1 MKKGIWYILAFT
13 IIYLLGSCSTQK
25 NTRASRFYHAF
36 NSRYNIYYNGK
47 TSYDNSLLS
56 MIEGYK
62 ESYSEMIYMYPISA
76 QPKDKQQTGGPFDRA
91 IEKGNKAIKL
101 HSIKAKPPK
110 KSGWRNDSKQRSWQE
125 QEEYNPFL
133 KKCWMMIGESQF
145 YNADFL
151 QASATFS
158 YIARHYKEDED
169 LVAQARLWQARSY
182 SEMGWFYESE
192 DILGKLNT
200 NGIPKK
206 ELNQYAAVY
215 ADYLIKNKQY
225 DDAISYFKTAIK
237 TEKNHRQKTRMKYLL
252 GQIYEELGQNNLA
265 YKMFGQVANSN
276 PPYELEFASRIR
288 QTEVYC
294 GSNYQQ
300 VIKMLRGMVRSDK
313 NKDMLD
319 QVYYA
324 MGNIYLNRLDTVNA
338 IPNYQMGIDKSTKN
352 GLDKAIC
359 QIKLGD
365 IYFTMHDYVKA
376 QPCFSGALSGLQKT
390 HKDYDR
396 VSKLSA
402 ILDELVV
409 HVQAVHLQDSLQT
422 LAKMPEAERNAVI
435 DKIIEKVKK
444 DEELAKKEAAKEAY
458 LAKQESQ
465 GTGINR
471 PGTEVSTGAVTAGST
486 GGFYFYNAQAVAQ
499 GKSQFQRKWGRRTLE
514 DDWRR
519 HDKKMTTFNETGDNA
534 TADTTKVAGA
544 EAGAAVD
551 STSTEAGLPKVASDD
566 PKTREFY
573 IQQLPL
579 TPEDVDASNLIIE
592 DALYN
597 EAMIYKDKLEDI
609 PLSIEAFEELERRF
623 PDTKHLLESYYQSYL
638 MALKSKNTTLAT
650 EFKDKLT
657 KAFPKSDYAVAIADP
672 NYEYNI
678 RMMDV
683 VQDSIYQ
690 ATYNS
695 YLKSDTSAVR
705 KNYQTVNDKYPLA
718 KLMPKY
724 MFLNALTYVQAGDVV
739 GFKNALKA
747 LVDKYPK
754 ADVTELASEM
764 LKGVLRGRQ
773 LMQGGITSMT
783 WNLRFGGEA
792 DLAADSAR
800 QFKAEPKTPYRML
813 MMYPTGSIDQNQ
825 LLFAVAAY
833 NFANFMVRDFDL
845 SFETSGPMTMLVI
858 SGFFNFDEITQYYK
872 RIYAKDGY
880 ATALDKNVAIL
891 PISDDNYETLMH
903 GKTLDEYI
911 TFFNE
916 NFGKDLPELAA
927 RWKARMDEE
936 KAKAEEPQLPE
947 VSDQEEESIEPQA
960 PAKQAPAEEKALQK
974 EAPKAEAPKEETK
987 PAEQPKTEKTKAK
1000 QKPTRSVR
1008 HNNQQTE
1015 NAEVQ
1020 TAKAPTVQTTPGNK
1034 QLADTIAAAR
1044 QKTIVLDT
1052 TTIQPSISEKN
1063 VGVAVKDTVPVSE
1076 ETIFIPTPVE
1086 KPKNLTVKEIEEIH
1100 KQQDAEAAAAKAKA
1114 KEESKAAGR
1123 KKQEDLQKQQA
1134 EEQQQQ
1140 PSDQQQ
1146 PSTEAQPA
1154 PTLSRE
1160 ELLKKQKAEDEAVLK
1175 AKAEQEKQLA
1185 QDRKAKMKQVEADRK
1200 AKLKAQNELRKQKEK
1215 EYKAKL
1221 KAKEQERKEKER
1233 ANKEKLKA
1241 KEKAHEEAL
1250 KAKEVE
1256 RKARAKQV

>member
-1 MKKGIWYILAFT
+1 MKKDIWYILIFT
-13 IIYLLGSCSTQK
+13 IVYLFGSCSTQK

-47 TSYDNSLLS
+47 TSFDEALLS

-76 QPKDKQQTGGPFDRA
+76 QPKNKQQTGGPFDRA
-91 IEKGNKAIKL
+91 IEKSNKAIKL
-101 HSIKAKPPK
+101 HSIKAKPIK
-110 KSGWRNDSKQRSWQE
+110 KSGWRNNTKQRLWQE

-133 KKCWMMIGESQF
+133 KNCWMMMGEAQF

-158 YIARHYKEDED
+158 YIARHYLQDED
-169 LVAQARLWQARSY
+169 MVACARLWQARSY
-182 SEMGWFYESE
+182 AEMGWFYETE

-206 ELNQYAAVY
+206 EMNQYATVY

-225 DDAISYFKTAIK
+225 DDAISYFRTAIK
-237 TEKNHRQKTRMKYLL
+237 AEKNHRQKTRMKYLL
-252 GQIYEELGQNNLA
+252 GQIYEELGQNSLA
-265 YKMFGQVANSN
+265 YKLFGQVANAN

-288 QTEVYC
+288 QTEVFT
-294 GSNYQQ
+294 GNNYQH
-300 VIKMLRGMVRSDK
+300 VIKMLRNMVRNEK

-324 MGNIYLNRLDTVNA
+324 LGNIYLNRLDTANA

-365 IYFTMHDYVKA
+365 IYFSMRDYVKA
-376 QPCFSGALSGLQKT
+376 QPCFSGAIAGLQKT

-409 HVQAVHLQDSLQT
+409 HVQAIHLQDSLQT
-422 LAKMPEAERNAVI
+422 LAKKPEAERNAII

-458 LAKQESQ
+458 LAKQEAQ
-465 GTGINR
+465 GTGLNR
-471 PGTEVSTGAVTAGST
+471 PGTEVRTGAVTSGS
-486 GGFYFYNAQAVAQ
+486 GGSFYFYNAQAVAQ

-519 HDKKMTTFNETGDNA
+519 HDKKMTTFNENGNDNNA
-534 TADTTKVAGA
+534 VDTTKITA
-544 EAGAAVD
+544 EKGAAVD
-551 STSTEAGLPKVASDD
+551 STEAGLPKVASDD

-609 PLSIEAFEELERRF
+609 PLAVEAFKELERRF
-623 PDTKHLLESYYQSYL
+623 PNTKHLMESYYQTYL
-638 MALKSKNTTLAT
+638 MALRSKNSTLGT
-650 EFKDKLT
+650 EYKDKLT
-657 KAFPKSDYAVAIADP
+657 KTFPKSDYAVAIADP

-678 RMMDV
+678 RMMDI

-690 ATYNS
+690 ETYKS
-695 YLKSDTSAVR
+695 YLKSDTSTVR
-705 KNYQTVNDKYPLA
+705 KNYMTVNVKYPLA

-747 LVDKYPK
+747 LVEKYPK

-792 DLAADSAR
+792 DLAADSTR
-800 QFKAEPKTPYRML
+800 KFNAEPKTPYRML
-813 MMYPTGSIDQNQ
+813 LMYPSGSIDQNQ

-833 NFANFMVRDFDL
+833 NFANFMVREFDL
-845 SFETSGPMTMLVI
+845 SFETSGPMTMLII

-872 RIYAKDGY
+872 RIYTKDGY
-880 ATALDKNVAIL
+880 AAALDKNVAIL

-911 TFFNE
+911 AFFNE
-916 NFGKDLPELAA
+916 SFGKDLPELAA
-927 RWKARMDEE
+927 RWKARMEEE
-936 KAKAEEPQLPE
+936 KTNPEEPKLPN
-947 VSDQEEESIEPQA
+947 VSDQEEEPLVQ
-960 PAKQAPAEEKALQK
+960 PAS
-974 EAPKAEAPKEETK
+974 
-987 PAEQPKTEKTKAK
+987 EQN
-1000 QKPTRSVR
+1000 PTRSVR
-1008 HNNQQTE
+1008 HKNQE
-1015 NAEVQ
+1015 NLQNQKSENIEKQ
-1020 TAKAPTVQTTPGNK
+1020 TAKAVSENK
-1034 QLADTIAAAR
+1034 QLTDTIAAAHQR
-1044 QKTIVLDT
+1044 AVLDT
-1052 TTIQPSISEKN
+1052 TALQP
-1063 VGVAVKDTVPVSE
+1063 APKDTIVS
-1076 ETIFIPTPVE
+1076 TPSDIIFIPAPVE
-1086 KPKNLTVKEIEEIH
+1086 RPKNLTVKEIEEIH
-1100 KQQDAEAAAAKAKA
+1100 RQQEAEEAVAKAKA
-1114 KEESKAAGR
+1114 KEEAKTAGH
-1123 KKQEDLQKQQA
+1123 KKQEEQQKQQI
-1134 EEQQQQ
+1134 EEQ
-1140 PSDQQQ
+1140 SV
-1146 PSTEAQPA
+1146 PA
-1154 PTLSRE
+1154 SANE
-1160 ELLKKQKAEDEAVLK
+1160 EMLKKQKAEDEAILK
-1175 AKAEQEKQLA
+1175 AKAEQEKQLT
-1185 QDRKAKMKQVEADRK
+1185 QDRKAKMKQIEADRK
-1200 AKLKAQNELRKQKEK
+1200 AKLKAQEELRKQKEK

-1233 ANKEKLKA
+1233 TNKEKLKA
-1241 KEKAHEEAL
+1241 KEKAHQEELKTKEAAQ
-1250 KAKEVE
+1250 KAK
-1256 RKARAKQV
+1256 RK